1 MPVPFGL
8 LRGMLGLL
16 CLFFAHF
23 LGRSWIR
30 FRRGSEKISRLIAWT
45 LRTVVTLLGVLW
57 FRPLDAFAIVV
68 IVLGAVSLAAGLFLE
83 WQPKHEEDLTRTIFP
98 E

>member
-1 MPVPFGL
+1 MPFGL

-68 IVLGAVSLAAGLFLE
+68 IVLGAVSLAAGFFLE
-83 WQPKHEEDLTRTIFP
+83 WQPKHEEDLTRTIFR